1 MALFEKIL
9 VPIDFSEHSRAAL
22 DMAVKIAREQ
32 GSRLLLLHCYQI
44 QPGGI
49 SPYGIALPSGYFSD
63 IRDAAARQLREW
75 RADLVPTDIEAEE
88 ELSSESPSAAIALS
102 AEQNGANLIVMGTRG
117 LGGIKHV
124 MLGSTAERTVRIA
137 PCPVLTVK
145 GDD

>member
-1 MALFEKIL
+1 
-9 VPIDFSEHSRAAL
+9 
-22 DMAVKIAREQ
+22 MAVKIAREQ
-32 GSRLLLLHCYQI
+32 GSQLLLLHCYQI

-63 IRDAAARQLREW
+63 IRDAAGGQLKEW
-75 RADLVPTDIEAEE
+75 RADLVPTDVEAEE

-102 AEQNGANLIVMGTRG
+102 AEQNGADLIVMGTRG

>member
-22 DMAVKIAREQ
+22 DLAVKIAREQ
-32 GSRLLLLHCYQI
+32 GSQLLLLHCYQI

-63 IRDAAARQLREW
+63 IRDAAASQLKEW
-75 RADLVPTDIEAEE
+75 RSDLVPSDVEAEE

-102 AEQNGANLIVMGTRG
+102 AEQNGADLIVMGTRG

-145 GDD
+145 GED